1 MCYAKKLFN
10 QANWWYSCCLH
21 AVDGETPAKKSK
33 KEKKKKKKKNEE
45 SKDEDDEEQL
55 ETSAAV
61 VRTKSFDRCRNNL
74 VSELKDFLFRGGGRG
89 GEVKSSVTISNFS
102 WKA

>member
-1 MCYAKKLFN
+1 MCYAKKSFN

-61 VRTKSFDRCRNNL
+61 VRTKFLDRCRNNL

-89 GEVKSSVTISNFS
+89 GEVKSSVTKSNFS

>member
-33 KEKKKKKKKNEE
+33 KEKKKKKKKNDE

-61 VRTKSFDRCRNNL
+61 VRTKSLEWCRNNL
-74 VSELKDFLFRGGGRG
+74 VSELKDFFLGVGGGEGR
-89 GEVKSSVTISNFS
+89 
-102 WKA
+102 WRAR